1 MHAKLDALIFDCDG
15 VLAETERD
23 AHRVAFNLA
32 FSEQGLP
39 IDWDPALYGDLLKT
53 GGGKERM
60 TAYWDRIGWPVGFP
74 SHESQ
79 RALVKQLHA
88 RKTQLFMDLVE
99 QGNVPLRP
107 GVQRLVEQAVKDNV
121 PVAVCSTSN
130 ELAVR
135 KIVAM
140 LDVDDPDA
148 IKVFAGDVVQ
158 NKKPAPDIYLL
169 ALKDLAINDPANT
182 CVMEDSHIG
191 LAAATAAGMPTVVTK
206 SIYTQDEDFEKA
218 ALVLNSLDDPLTTL
232 DDLTVMVDSLKK
244 VRA

>member
-1 MHAKLDALIFDCDG
+1 
-15 VLAETERD
+15 
-23 AHRVAFNLA
+23 
-32 FSEQGLP
+32 
-39 IDWDPALYGDLLKT
+39 
-53 GGGKERM
+53 M
-60 TAYWDRIGWPVGFP
+60 TAYWDSIGWPAGFP

-88 RKTQLFMDLVE
+88 RKTQLFMSLVE

-107 GVQRLVEQAVKDNV
+107 GVQRLVEQAVKENI

-135 KIVAM
+135 KIVDM
-140 LDVDDPDA
+140 LNVDG

-169 ALKDLAINDPANT
+169 ALNDLGIKDAGNT
-182 CVMEDSHIG
+182 CVIEDSHIG

-206 SIYTQDEDFEKA
+206 SIYTQNEDFEKA